1 MKRVLFIAYH
11 FPPLAGG
18 GTFRSLKFVKYL
30 PEFGWLPTVITTNS
44 KNYWAYDNSL
54 LDEIP
59 KDVKVIRAPEIDPFY
74 LQIVLSKFGLLSVY
88 KFIRDKF
95 LIPDEKIGW
104 IPFAYKKARKELKK
118 NKYDLI
124 FSTSPT
130 ICSHLI
136 AMKLSKK
143 YNIPWVCDFRDYWI
157 LHHTYPFRNSI
168 RGNKEKKIENN
179 IFLQSNAITT
189 VSNGVRE
196 DFVKEHVNIPPSKIS
211 VITNGYDTEKVIKS
225 SVQDKYSKFII
236 SYTGSFYGIYNP
248 NNFISALNNLL
259 DNKPEMKSTL
269 SLQFIGNISN
279 QIQDYLYKE
288 CRVPFQ
294 ILSFQSQHNLKIIL
308 EKSQLLLLILPGKD
322 HYKSYIPAKLFSYLA
337 YKKPVL
343 AIIPD
348 GETKKILDKS
358 NYGYFANPN
367 SIEEIK
373 NQILNLYNLWKE
385 NKLNPRPNTEYIKQF
400 HRRNLTK
407 QLVDIFEEV
416 T

>member
-74 LQIVLSKFGLLSVY
+74 LQIVLSKFGLLSLY

-104 IPFAYKKARKELKK
+104 IPLAYKKANKELKK

-130 ICSHLI
+130 PCAHII
-136 AMKLSKK
+136 AYKLKQEYK
-143 YNIPWVCDFRDYWI
+143 LPWVADYRDQWTNNPEYNYI
-157 LHHTYPFRNSI
+157 SI
-168 RGNKEKKIENN
+168 PKRKEKDFNIEKLINN
-179 IFLQSNAITT
+179 TANRIISVTRSNHEILKANFNYSDSKALIIYNGFDNDIKRQVRRRNKKFSIIYTGTFYGDRNPKLFLDAIRYLIDDEPELQSVLDINFFGKSDFNIDNYCTKLKLQEIVHHFMLIPRNQLTT
-189 VSNGVRE
+189 HYLKNDVFLLIIPHHSP
-196 DFVKEHVNIPPSKIS
+196 NILTSKL
-211 VITNGYDTEKVIKS
+211 
-225 SVQDKYSKFII
+225 F
-236 SYTGSFYGIYNP
+236 
-248 NNFISALNNLL
+248 
-259 DNKPEMKSTL
+259 
-269 SLQFIGNISN
+269 
-279 QIQDYLYKE
+279 DYL
-288 CRVPFQ
+288 
-294 ILSFQSQHNLKIIL
+294 
-308 EKSQLLLLILPGKD
+308 
-322 HYKSYIPAKLFSYLA
+322 SYQ
-337 YKKPVL
+337 KPIL
-343 AIIPD
+343 AIIPN
-348 GETKKILDKS
+348 GEAKTILKKS
-358 NYGYFANPN
+358 NLGYFAYPN
-367 SIEEIK
+367 SVEDIK
-373 NQILNLYNLWKE
+373 NQLLNLYHLWGN
-385 NKLNPRPNTEYIKQF
+385 NKLRVKPNIEYIKTF

-407 QLVDIFEEV
+407 QLAKIFDSI